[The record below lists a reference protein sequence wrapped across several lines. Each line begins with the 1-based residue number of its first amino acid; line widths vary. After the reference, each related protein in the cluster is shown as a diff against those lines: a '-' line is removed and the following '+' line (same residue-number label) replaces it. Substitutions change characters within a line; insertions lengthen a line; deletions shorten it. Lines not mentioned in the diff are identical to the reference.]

1 MQAAGGT
8 PPTQSASRMWRSSSG
23 NMRLDTPHT
32 SIITIPAS
40 QKTIML
46 DHLKKEAMVI
56 PMPPASSVPS
66 QSQDS
71 QAAGPGAQHPA
82 LQVHDLGKAMIEGVE
97 VEGKRYILTPVQAP
111 KAPSNA
117 QAVTKSQAPALGS
130 LPIPPQLKLAPTV
143 TEVWTSVK
151 LGTAVLTKVNS
162 PAGELTTYCKPTS
175 TEEPHPS
182 LFEIPPGYK
191 LKKP

>member
-23 NMRLDTPHT
+23 NMRLDTTHT

-56 PMPPASSVPS
+56 PMPPVPSAPS

-71 QAAGPGAQHPA
+71 QAAGAGAQRPA

-97 VEGKRYILTPVQAP
+97 VEGKRYILTPPQAP
-111 KAPSNA
+111 KVPSNA
-117 QAVTKSQAPALGS
+117 QAATKSQAPALGS
-130 LPIPPQLKLAPTV
+130 LPIPSQLKLAPTV